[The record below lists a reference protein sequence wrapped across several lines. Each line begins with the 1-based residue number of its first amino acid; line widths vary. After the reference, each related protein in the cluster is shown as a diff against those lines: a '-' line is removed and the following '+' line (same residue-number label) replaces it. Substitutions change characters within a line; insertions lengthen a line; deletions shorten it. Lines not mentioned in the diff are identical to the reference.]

1 MVLIDA
7 RRCAKNFWRGQRRV
21 IRVNTLDNIV
31 PRMKKP
37 DGMGPPGV
45 IDVQLK
51 TSTPRSKLK
60 VR

>member
-1 MVLIDA
+1 VALIDA
-7 RRCAKNFWRGQRRV
+7 RPRAKNFRREQRRV
-21 IRVNTLDNIV
+21 IRLNTLDDIV

-37 DGMGPPGV
+37 DGVDPPGV
-45 IDVQLK
+45 IDVQLN